1 VLFRN
6 EKREKPSQPEFR
18 GEATIDGKRFWVAAW
33 VKEKGDKKFFLDG
46 VPSGRR
52 ADAETSGPCRRHG
65 DPLLGAVS
73 RVAAPL
79 AAENFF

>member
-33 VKEKGDKKFFLDG
+33 VKEKGDKKFFSMAFR
-46 VPSGRR
+46 P
-52 ADAETSGPCRRHG
+52 ADEPTPK
-65 DPLLGAVS
+65 P
-73 RVAAPL
+73 AAHAGGTEIP
-79 AAENFF
+79 F